1 MLGIV
6 RKRLGLTF
14 LGVTR
19 PTEHL
24 VVADIEMRGLSAD
37 VSMLDLCCQKAT
49 FITYSIGTLG
59 ATTQRGRKSD
69 TAVLIWAYRVND
81 PIRVRLRPG
90 ERPNVFSLIGG
101 GAEADISSA
110 LQGREGVIKFIEDV
124 TGRHD
129 FEFGEM
135 KYLSEWR

>member
-6 RKRLGLTF
+6 RKRLGLSF

-24 VVADIEMRGLSAD
+24 LVADIEMRGLSAD
-37 VSMLDLCCQKAT
+37 VSIPDLCFRKAT
-49 FITYSIGTLG
+49 FTTCSIGTLG
-59 ATTQRGRKSD
+59 ATTQQGRESD
-69 TAVLIWAYRVND
+69 TDVLIRVYRINNL
-81 PIRVRLRPG
+81 IRVRLRPV
-90 ERPNVFSLIGG
+90 ERPGVFSLIGG

-110 LQGREGVIKFIEDV
+110 LQSREGVIEFIEDV